1 VRWEQGRAE
10 IEQLIAAGDMER
22 VHCDREAADL
32 LLQQARSHLG
42 SAVAI
47 ADSDAEGAYSLLYDG
62 ARKALAAVLE
72 NQGLRATSRG
82 GHLAVYSAL
91 VAQLDPP
98 MGSTLKPFDRMRRRR
113 NTVEYGART
122 HNAVTAEEVREDAD
136 KAHAILALAE
146 RVLDSMSPF

>member
-1 VRWEQGRAE
+1 MKWDQGRDE
-10 IEQLIAAGDMER
+10 IERMIATGEIER
-22 VHCDREAADL
+22 IHPDRNAADQL
-32 LLQQARSHLG
+32 LAQSRSHLG

-47 ADSDAEGAYSLLYDG
+47 ATSDPEGAYSLMYDG

-82 GHLAVYSAL
+82 GHLAVYTAV

-98 MGSTLKPFDRMRRRR
+98 MGSDLRPFDRMRRRR
-113 NTVEYGART
+113 NTLEYGAKT
-122 HNAVTAEEVREDAD
+122 HNPVTAEEIEEDAV
-136 KAHAILALAE
+136 KAHVIVGVAE